1 MGALLRLLLLCG
13 AVYLLFAVVRSLFL
27 PSKAPKR
34 TNLNRQKGGKTTSGT
49 AMVQD
54 PECGRFIAENES
66 LSVPFGQK
74 RLHFC
79 SPECR
84 DIYRRSEAIDH

>member
-1 MGALLRLLLLCG
+1 MGALLRLLIICG
-13 AVYLLFAVVRSLFL
+13 AVYLLYSGVRSLFL
-27 PSKAPKR
+27 PTNASKR
-34 TNLNRQKGGKTTSGT
+34 TNFDRRKDREIAPGT

-54 PECGRFIAENES
+54 PECGRFIAESES
-66 LSVPFGQK
+66 LTVSFGKK

-84 DIYRRSEAIDH
+84 DAYQHSEAEPH

>member
-1 MGALLRLLLLCG
+1 MGALLRLLLICG
-13 AVYLLFAVVRSLFL
+13 AVYLLYSGVRSLFL
-27 PSKAPKR
+27 PTNAPKR
-34 TNLNRQKGGKTTSGT
+34 TNFNRRKGEKTAPGT

-66 LSVPFGQK
+66 LSVSFGKK

-84 DIYRRSEAIDH
+84 DAYQHSGAASH